1 MAITGVNDNMKVEGG
16 KQYYGES
23 IGIALFDGRRYPILP
38 GDVANASTYEYPVR
52 LKVIEGLYNTPT
64 SWDKSLNVPPDIQ
77 KIVDTIKSLE
87 DDGVRAVVT
96 ACGFFSVVQEILADA
111 VDIPVFTSP
120 LIMVPQIVRL
130 IGSGRSVCVLTASE
144 RLLVSDYLTAVG
156 IESNMPVHIVG
167 MDSSA
172 EFYATHMGGTRT
184 TWDVDLQ
191 RKELI
196 EIVQNAV
203 LRFPDI
209 GAILLECSQL
219 PTFSADIQDAVNLPI
234 FDYIGFIDMIH
245 LAVVQRRYS
254 GFL

>member
-1 MAITGVNDNMKVEGG
+1 MKVEGG

-191 RKELI
+191 RSDLV

-203 LRFPDI
+203 LQFPNI
-209 GAILLECSQL
+209 GAFLLECSQL
-219 PTFSADIQDAVNLPI
+219 PTFSADIQDVVNLPV

-245 LAVVQRRYS
+245 LSVVQRRYS
-254 GFL
+254 GIL